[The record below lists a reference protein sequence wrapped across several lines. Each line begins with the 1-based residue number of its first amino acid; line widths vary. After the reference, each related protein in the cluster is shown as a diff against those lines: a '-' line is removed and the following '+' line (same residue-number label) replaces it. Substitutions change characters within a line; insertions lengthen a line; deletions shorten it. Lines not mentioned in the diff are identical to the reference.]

1 MFSKKGIRSAAA
13 YILAV
18 IMAFSFPISAAALTT
33 STSPYTNKTY
43 THSSAFDG
51 YDRHDGIDVSAHN
64 GDQINWQSVKADG
77 IEYAVIRAGFTGY
90 TKSRHSINADTQAV
104 TNIKNA
110 QAAGLPLGV
119 YWFSQAL
126 NESEARAE
134 AQKTLEIISG
144 YDLQLPVFFDYEF
157 YGVAEGRLDSAWR
170 EGTITKSQMTANARA
185 FCEVIESAGY
195 ETGIYAN
202 KSFLT
207 SQLDAASLANDYSIW
222 LAHFTTQT
230 DYTGDYYMWQ
240 YTEEGKVDGI
250 SGNVDCDFMYLPNG
264 TEIGGDRKVTGFNV
278 YGRGDGGTDLYL
290 EWNEVGGADK
300 YEVYIVSA
308 NSETLK
314 GTVTENRFTF
324 TDLSPAWEYDVR
336 VKAYSGDE
344 LIAQNH
350 TYRVCAAPSP
360 VQNLSVSLNG
370 NAITASWDVQASHG
384 YYIQWSTDPTF
395 AKNVNGSFITGSGST
410 KYTINA
416 DNAQDYYVRVRAW
429 KWYEGYRLYSD
440 FSAPVKPAV
449 PLSAPTGFNV
459 YGRGDGG
466 TDLYLDWND
475 VAGADGYRVYINN
488 GKQDLLQ
495 GETTQ
500 SRYTFTEL
508 VPAWEYDV
516 KVVAYNDVSASEAM
530 FRICA
535 APSPVNGLQAEAD
548 EDSITASWDVQAS
561 HGYYIQWSTDPN
573 FVQNVNGA
581 FITGSGSTKYTIN
594 VDNAQDYYV
603 RVRAWKW
610 YQNTRL
616 YSDFSAPVK
625 PDGALS
631 APTGF
636 NVYGRGDGGTDL
648 YLEWNEVSGAEKYEV
663 YIVSAN
669 SETLK
674 GTVEDSRFVFTDLSP
689 AWEYDVKVVA
699 YGGGKTSEAMFR
711 VCAAPSPVNGLQ
723 AEADEDSVTATWDVQ
738 ASHGYYIQWSTD
750 PAFAKNVN
758 GSFITGSGSTKYTI
772 NVDNAQDYY
781 VRVRAWK
788 WYEGYRLYSDFS
800 APVKP
805 DGVLSAPTGFN
816 VYGRGDGGT
825 DLYLDWDDVAGAE
838 GYRVYIHNGSEDLL
852 QGDIAESK
860 FTFTELTP
868 AWEYDVKVVAYSG
881 DKTSEATYRVCAAP
895 EQVENVYAVFNTEQI
910 VGIWDPVTS
919 HGYVFQWSKDKDFSD
934 IEGSVSLTGT
944 DNVYYELSVSVPT
957 DYYIRVRAWKNYNG
971 SYIYGDFSEPLEI
984 KPMPVEDAALA
995 QEQINAYID
1004 AVDGFVLDDSLAD
1017 DGVLY
1022 IAMPT
1027 NIFTHQEVL
1036 TIMMDVMAEAL
1047 RAMVDEETAWEGD
1060 IPLYA
1065 DIVVLDGVTYVA
1077 LLTSAELAAAVS

>member
-1 MFSKKGIRSAAA
+1 MFFKKGIRSAAA

-90 TKSRHSINADTQAV
+90 TQSKHSINADTQAV

-110 QAAGLPLGV
+110 QAAGLPVGV

-144 YDLQLPVFFDYEF
+144 CDLQLPVFFDYEF

-344 LIAQNH
+344 RIAQNH

-360 VQNLSVSLNG
+360 VQNLSVSQNG

-440 FSAPVKPAV
+440 FSP
-449 PLSAPTGFNV
+449 
-459 YGRGDGG
+459 R
-466 TDLYLDWND
+466 
-475 VAGADGYRVYINN
+475 
-488 GKQDLLQ
+488 
-495 GETTQ
+495 
-500 SRYTFTEL
+500 
-508 VPAWEYDV
+508 
-516 KVVAYNDVSASEAM
+516 
-530 FRICA
+530 
-535 APSPVNGLQAEAD
+535 
-548 EDSITASWDVQAS
+548 
-561 HGYYIQWSTDPN
+561 
-573 FVQNVNGA
+573 
-581 FITGSGSTKYTIN
+581 
-594 VDNAQDYYV
+594 
-603 RVRAWKW
+603 
-610 YQNTRL
+610 
-616 YSDFSAPVK
+616 
-625 PDGALS
+625 
-631 APTGF
+631 
-636 NVYGRGDGGTDL
+636 
-648 YLEWNEVSGAEKYEV
+648 
-663 YIVSAN
+663 
-669 SETLK
+669 
-674 GTVEDSRFVFTDLSP
+674 
-689 AWEYDVKVVA
+689 
-699 YGGGKTSEAMFR
+699 
-711 VCAAPSPVNGLQ
+711 
-723 AEADEDSVTATWDVQ
+723 
-738 ASHGYYIQWSTD
+738 
-750 PAFAKNVN
+750 
-758 GSFITGSGSTKYTI
+758 
-772 NVDNAQDYY
+772 
-781 VRVRAWK
+781 
-788 WYEGYRLYSDFS
+788 
-800 APVKP
+800 
-805 DGVLSAPTGFN
+805 
-816 VYGRGDGGT
+816 
-825 DLYLDWDDVAGAE
+825 
-838 GYRVYIHNGSEDLL
+838 
-852 QGDIAESK
+852 
-860 FTFTELTP
+860 
-868 AWEYDVKVVAYSG
+868 
-881 DKTSEATYRVCAAP
+881 
-895 EQVENVYAVFNTEQI
+895 
-910 VGIWDPVTS
+910 
-919 HGYVFQWSKDKDFSD
+919 
-934 IEGSVSLTGT
+934 
-944 DNVYYELSVSVPT
+944 
-957 DYYIRVRAWKNYNG
+957 
-971 SYIYGDFSEPLEI
+971 
-984 KPMPVEDAALA
+984 
-995 QEQINAYID
+995 
-1004 AVDGFVLDDSLAD
+1004 
-1017 DGVLY
+1017 
-1022 IAMPT
+1022 
-1027 NIFTHQEVL
+1027 
-1036 TIMMDVMAEAL
+1036 
-1047 RAMVDEETAWEGD
+1047 
-1060 IPLYA
+1060 
-1065 DIVVLDGVTYVA
+1065 
-1077 LLTSAELAAAVS
+1077 

>member
-1 MFSKKGIRSAAA
+1 MFFKKGIRSAAA

-51 YDRHDGIDVSAHN
+51 YDRHDGIDVSSYQ
-64 GDQINWQSVKADG
+64 GTIDWSKVKQDG
-77 IEYAVIRAGFTGY
+77 IEFAVIRAGNTGY
-90 TKSRHSINADTQAV
+90 TQKRHSINADTQAV

-110 QAAGLPLGV
+110 QAAGLPVGV

-344 LIAQNH
+344 LIAQNN

-416 DNAQDYYVRVRAW
+416 DNAR
-429 KWYEGYRLYSD
+429 
-440 FSAPVKPAV
+440 
-449 PLSAPTGFNV
+449 
-459 YGRGDGG
+459 
-466 TDLYLDWND
+466 
-475 VAGADGYRVYINN
+475 
-488 GKQDLLQ
+488 
-495 GETTQ
+495 
-500 SRYTFTEL
+500 
-508 VPAWEYDV
+508 
-516 KVVAYNDVSASEAM
+516 
-530 FRICA
+530 
-535 APSPVNGLQAEAD
+535 
-548 EDSITASWDVQAS
+548 
-561 HGYYIQWSTDPN
+561 
-573 FVQNVNGA
+573 
-581 FITGSGSTKYTIN
+581 
-594 VDNAQDYYV
+594 
-603 RVRAWKW
+603 
-610 YQNTRL
+610 
-616 YSDFSAPVK
+616 
-625 PDGALS
+625 
-631 APTGF
+631 
-636 NVYGRGDGGTDL
+636 
-648 YLEWNEVSGAEKYEV
+648 
-663 YIVSAN
+663 
-669 SETLK
+669 
-674 GTVEDSRFVFTDLSP
+674 
-689 AWEYDVKVVA
+689 
-699 YGGGKTSEAMFR
+699 
-711 VCAAPSPVNGLQ
+711 
-723 AEADEDSVTATWDVQ
+723 
-738 ASHGYYIQWSTD
+738 
-750 PAFAKNVN
+750 
-758 GSFITGSGSTKYTI
+758 
-772 NVDNAQDYY
+772 DYY

-852 QGDIAESK
+852 QGDTAESK

-995 QEQINAYID
+995 QAQINAYID

-1065 DIVVLDGVTYVA
+1065 DIVVLDGVTYIA

>member
-18 IMAFSFPISAAALTT
+18 IMEFSFTISAAALTT

-110 QAAGLPLGV
+110 QAAGLPVGV

-344 LIAQNH
+344 RIAQNH

-440 FSAPVKPAV
+440 FSAPVKP
-449 PLSAPTGFNV
+449 
-459 YGRGDGG
+459 
-466 TDLYLDWND
+466 
-475 VAGADGYRVYINN
+475 
-488 GKQDLLQ
+488 
-495 GETTQ
+495 
-500 SRYTFTEL
+500 
-508 VPAWEYDV
+508 
-516 KVVAYNDVSASEAM
+516 
-530 FRICA
+530 
-535 APSPVNGLQAEAD
+535 
-548 EDSITASWDVQAS
+548 
-561 HGYYIQWSTDPN
+561 
-573 FVQNVNGA
+573 
-581 FITGSGSTKYTIN
+581 
-594 VDNAQDYYV
+594 
-603 RVRAWKW
+603 
-610 YQNTRL
+610 
-616 YSDFSAPVK
+616 
-625 PDGALS
+625 
-631 APTGF
+631 
-636 NVYGRGDGGTDL
+636 
-648 YLEWNEVSGAEKYEV
+648 
-663 YIVSAN
+663 
-669 SETLK
+669 
-674 GTVEDSRFVFTDLSP
+674 
-689 AWEYDVKVVA
+689 
-699 YGGGKTSEAMFR
+699 
-711 VCAAPSPVNGLQ
+711 
-723 AEADEDSVTATWDVQ
+723 
-738 ASHGYYIQWSTD
+738 
-750 PAFAKNVN
+750 
-758 GSFITGSGSTKYTI
+758 
-772 NVDNAQDYY
+772 
-781 VRVRAWK
+781 
-788 WYEGYRLYSDFS
+788 
-800 APVKP
+800 

-852 QGDIAESK
+852 QGDTAESK

-881 DKTSEATYRVCAAP
+881 DKTSEATYRACAAP

-910 VGIWDPVTS
+910 VGLWDPVTS

-995 QEQINAYID
+995 QAQINAYID

>member
-1 MFSKKGIRSAAA
+1 MFLKKGIRSAAA

-51 YDRHDGIDVSAHN
+51 YDRHDGIDVSSYQ
-64 GDQINWQSVKADG
+64 GTIDWSKVKQDG
-77 IEYAVIRAGFTGY
+77 IEFAVIRAGYTGY

-110 QAAGLPLGV
+110 QAAGLPVGV

-157 YGVAEGRLDSAWR
+157 HGVTEGRLDSAWR

-185 FCEVIESAGY
+185 FCEEIESAGY

-290 EWNEVGGADK
+290 EWNEVSGAEK

-350 TYRVCAAPSP
+350 AYRVCAAPSP

-516 KVVAYNDVSASEAM
+516 KVVAYNDVSTSEAM

-548 EDSITASWDVQAS
+548 EDSI
-561 HGYYIQWSTDPN
+561 
-573 FVQNVNGA
+573 
-581 FITGSGSTKYTIN
+581 
-594 VDNAQDYYV
+594 
-603 RVRAWKW
+603 
-610 YQNTRL
+610 
-616 YSDFSAPVK
+616 
-625 PDGALS
+625 
-631 APTGF
+631 
-636 NVYGRGDGGTDL
+636 
-648 YLEWNEVSGAEKYEV
+648 
-663 YIVSAN
+663 
-669 SETLK
+669 
-674 GTVEDSRFVFTDLSP
+674 
-689 AWEYDVKVVA
+689 
-699 YGGGKTSEAMFR
+699 
-711 VCAAPSPVNGLQ
+711 
-723 AEADEDSVTATWDVQ
+723 TATWDVQ

-772 NVDNAQDYY
+772 NVDHAQDYY

-852 QGDIAESK
+852 QGDTAESK

>member
-1 MFSKKGIRSAAA
+1 MFLKKGIRSAAA

-90 TKSRHSINADTQAV
+90 TQSRHSINADTQAV

-110 QAAGLPLGV
+110 QAAGLPVGV

-440 FSAPVKPAV
+440 FSAPVKP
-449 PLSAPTGFNV
+449 
-459 YGRGDGG
+459 
-466 TDLYLDWND
+466 
-475 VAGADGYRVYINN
+475 
-488 GKQDLLQ
+488 
-495 GETTQ
+495 
-500 SRYTFTEL
+500 
-508 VPAWEYDV
+508 
-516 KVVAYNDVSASEAM
+516 
-530 FRICA
+530 
-535 APSPVNGLQAEAD
+535 
-548 EDSITASWDVQAS
+548 
-561 HGYYIQWSTDPN
+561 
-573 FVQNVNGA
+573 
-581 FITGSGSTKYTIN
+581 
-594 VDNAQDYYV
+594 
-603 RVRAWKW
+603 
-610 YQNTRL
+610 
-616 YSDFSAPVK
+616 
-625 PDGALS
+625 
-631 APTGF
+631 
-636 NVYGRGDGGTDL
+636 
-648 YLEWNEVSGAEKYEV
+648 
-663 YIVSAN
+663 
-669 SETLK
+669 
-674 GTVEDSRFVFTDLSP
+674 
-689 AWEYDVKVVA
+689 
-699 YGGGKTSEAMFR
+699 
-711 VCAAPSPVNGLQ
+711 
-723 AEADEDSVTATWDVQ
+723 
-738 ASHGYYIQWSTD
+738 
-750 PAFAKNVN
+750 
-758 GSFITGSGSTKYTI
+758 
-772 NVDNAQDYY
+772 
-781 VRVRAWK
+781 
-788 WYEGYRLYSDFS
+788 
-800 APVKP
+800 

-852 QGDIAESK
+852 QGDTAESK

>member
-1 MFSKKGIRSAAA
+1 MFFKKGIRSAAA

-110 QAAGLPLGV
+110 QAAGLPVGV

-395 AKNVNGSFITGSGST
+395 AKNV
-410 KYTINA
+410 
-416 DNAQDYYVRVRAW
+416 D
-429 KWYEGYRLYSD
+429 
-440 FSAPVKPAV
+440 
-449 PLSAPTGFNV
+449 
-459 YGRGDGG
+459 
-466 TDLYLDWND
+466 
-475 VAGADGYRVYINN
+475 
-488 GKQDLLQ
+488 
-495 GETTQ
+495 
-500 SRYTFTEL
+500 
-508 VPAWEYDV
+508 
-516 KVVAYNDVSASEAM
+516 
-530 FRICA
+530 
-535 APSPVNGLQAEAD
+535 
-548 EDSITASWDVQAS
+548 
-561 HGYYIQWSTDPN
+561 
-573 FVQNVNGA
+573 
-581 FITGSGSTKYTIN
+581 
-594 VDNAQDYYV
+594 
-603 RVRAWKW
+603 
-610 YQNTRL
+610 
-616 YSDFSAPVK
+616 
-625 PDGALS
+625 
-631 APTGF
+631 
-636 NVYGRGDGGTDL
+636 
-648 YLEWNEVSGAEKYEV
+648 
-663 YIVSAN
+663 
-669 SETLK
+669 
-674 GTVEDSRFVFTDLSP
+674 
-689 AWEYDVKVVA
+689 
-699 YGGGKTSEAMFR
+699 
-711 VCAAPSPVNGLQ
+711 
-723 AEADEDSVTATWDVQ
+723 
-738 ASHGYYIQWSTD
+738 
-750 PAFAKNVN
+750 

-772 NVDNAQDYY
+772 NVDHAQDYY

-910 VGIWDPVTS
+910 VGLWDPVTS

>member
-1 MFSKKGIRSAAA
+1 MFFKKGIRSAAA

-110 QAAGLPLGV
+110 QAAGLPVGV

-157 YGVAEGRLDSAWR
+157 YGVDEGRLDSAWK

-290 EWNEVGGADK
+290 EWNKVGGADK

-344 LIAQNH
+344 RIAQNH

-440 FSAPVKPAV
+440 FSAPVKPVV

-516 KVVAYNDVSASEAM
+516 KVVAYNDVSTSEAM

-610 YQNTRL
+610 Y
-616 YSDFSAPVK
+616 
-625 PDGALS
+625 
-631 APTGF
+631 
-636 NVYGRGDGGTDL
+636 
-648 YLEWNEVSGAEKYEV
+648 
-663 YIVSAN
+663 
-669 SETLK
+669 
-674 GTVEDSRFVFTDLSP
+674 
-689 AWEYDVKVVA
+689 
-699 YGGGKTSEAMFR
+699 
-711 VCAAPSPVNGLQ
+711 
-723 AEADEDSVTATWDVQ
+723 
-738 ASHGYYIQWSTD
+738 
-750 PAFAKNVN
+750 
-758 GSFITGSGSTKYTI
+758 
-772 NVDNAQDYY
+772 
-781 VRVRAWK
+781 
-788 WYEGYRLYSDFS
+788 EGYRLYSDFS

-805 DGVLSAPTGFN
+805 DGALSAPTGFN

-852 QGDIAESK
+852 QGDTAESK

-910 VGIWDPVTS
+910 VGLWDPVTS

-995 QEQINAYID
+995 QAQINAYID

>member
-1 MFSKKGIRSAAA
+1 MFFKKGIRSAAA

-110 QAAGLPLGV
+110 QAAGLPVGV

-157 YGVAEGRLDSAWR
+157 YGVVEGRLDSAWR

-344 LIAQNH
+344 RIAQNH

-440 FSAPVKPAV
+440 FSAPVKP
-449 PLSAPTGFNV
+449 
-459 YGRGDGG
+459 
-466 TDLYLDWND
+466 
-475 VAGADGYRVYINN
+475 
-488 GKQDLLQ
+488 
-495 GETTQ
+495 
-500 SRYTFTEL
+500 
-508 VPAWEYDV
+508 
-516 KVVAYNDVSASEAM
+516 
-530 FRICA
+530 
-535 APSPVNGLQAEAD
+535 
-548 EDSITASWDVQAS
+548 
-561 HGYYIQWSTDPN
+561 
-573 FVQNVNGA
+573 
-581 FITGSGSTKYTIN
+581 
-594 VDNAQDYYV
+594 
-603 RVRAWKW
+603 
-610 YQNTRL
+610 
-616 YSDFSAPVK
+616 
-625 PDGALS
+625 
-631 APTGF
+631 
-636 NVYGRGDGGTDL
+636 
-648 YLEWNEVSGAEKYEV
+648 
-663 YIVSAN
+663 
-669 SETLK
+669 
-674 GTVEDSRFVFTDLSP
+674 
-689 AWEYDVKVVA
+689 
-699 YGGGKTSEAMFR
+699 
-711 VCAAPSPVNGLQ
+711 
-723 AEADEDSVTATWDVQ
+723 
-738 ASHGYYIQWSTD
+738 
-750 PAFAKNVN
+750 
-758 GSFITGSGSTKYTI
+758 
-772 NVDNAQDYY
+772 
-781 VRVRAWK
+781 
-788 WYEGYRLYSDFS
+788 
-800 APVKP
+800 

-852 QGDIAESK
+852 QGDTAESK

-910 VGIWDPVTS
+910 VGLWDPVTS

>member
-1 MFSKKGIRSAAA
+1 MFFKKGIRSAAA

-110 QAAGLPLGV
+110 QAAGLPVGV

-134 AQKTLEIISG
+134 AQKTLEIIRG

-185 FCEVIESAGY
+185 FCEVIEEAGY

-202 KSFLT
+202 KFFLT

-290 EWNEVGGADK
+290 EWNKVGGADK

-384 YYIQWSTDPTF
+384 YYIQWSTD
-395 AKNVNGSFITGSGST
+395 ST
-410 KYTINA
+410 
-416 DNAQDYYVRVRAW
+416 
-429 KWYEGYRLYSD
+429 
-440 FSAPVKPAV
+440 
-449 PLSAPTGFNV
+449 
-459 YGRGDGG
+459 
-466 TDLYLDWND
+466 
-475 VAGADGYRVYINN
+475 
-488 GKQDLLQ
+488 
-495 GETTQ
+495 
-500 SRYTFTEL
+500 
-508 VPAWEYDV
+508 
-516 KVVAYNDVSASEAM
+516 
-530 FRICA
+530 
-535 APSPVNGLQAEAD
+535 
-548 EDSITASWDVQAS
+548 
-561 HGYYIQWSTDPN
+561 
-573 FVQNVNGA
+573 
-581 FITGSGSTKYTIN
+581 
-594 VDNAQDYYV
+594 
-603 RVRAWKW
+603 
-610 YQNTRL
+610 
-616 YSDFSAPVK
+616 
-625 PDGALS
+625 
-631 APTGF
+631 
-636 NVYGRGDGGTDL
+636 
-648 YLEWNEVSGAEKYEV
+648 
-663 YIVSAN
+663 
-669 SETLK
+669 
-674 GTVEDSRFVFTDLSP
+674 
-689 AWEYDVKVVA
+689 
-699 YGGGKTSEAMFR
+699 
-711 VCAAPSPVNGLQ
+711 
-723 AEADEDSVTATWDVQ
+723 
-738 ASHGYYIQWSTD
+738 
-750 PAFAKNVN
+750 FAKNVN

-772 NVDNAQDYY
+772 NVDHAQDYY

-910 VGIWDPVTS
+910 VGLWDPVTS

-1004 AVDGFVLDDSLAD
+1004 AVDGFVLDESLAD

-1027 NIFTHQEVL
+1027 NNFTHQEVL

>member
-110 QAAGLPLGV
+110 QAAGLPVGV

-202 KSFLT
+202 KSFLM

-440 FSAPVKPAV
+440 FSAPVKP
-449 PLSAPTGFNV
+449 
-459 YGRGDGG
+459 
-466 TDLYLDWND
+466 
-475 VAGADGYRVYINN
+475 
-488 GKQDLLQ
+488 
-495 GETTQ
+495 
-500 SRYTFTEL
+500 
-508 VPAWEYDV
+508 
-516 KVVAYNDVSASEAM
+516 
-530 FRICA
+530 
-535 APSPVNGLQAEAD
+535 
-548 EDSITASWDVQAS
+548 
-561 HGYYIQWSTDPN
+561 
-573 FVQNVNGA
+573 
-581 FITGSGSTKYTIN
+581 
-594 VDNAQDYYV
+594 
-603 RVRAWKW
+603 
-610 YQNTRL
+610 
-616 YSDFSAPVK
+616 
-625 PDGALS
+625 
-631 APTGF
+631 
-636 NVYGRGDGGTDL
+636 
-648 YLEWNEVSGAEKYEV
+648 
-663 YIVSAN
+663 
-669 SETLK
+669 
-674 GTVEDSRFVFTDLSP
+674 
-689 AWEYDVKVVA
+689 
-699 YGGGKTSEAMFR
+699 
-711 VCAAPSPVNGLQ
+711 
-723 AEADEDSVTATWDVQ
+723 
-738 ASHGYYIQWSTD
+738 
-750 PAFAKNVN
+750 
-758 GSFITGSGSTKYTI
+758 
-772 NVDNAQDYY
+772 
-781 VRVRAWK
+781 
-788 WYEGYRLYSDFS
+788 
-800 APVKP
+800 

-1004 AVDGFVLDDSLAD
+1004 AVDGFVLDDSFAD

>member
-1 MFSKKGIRSAAA
+1 MFFKKGIRSAAA

-110 QAAGLPLGV
+110 QAAGLPVGV

-134 AQKTLEIISG
+134 AQKTLEIIRG

-185 FCEVIESAGY
+185 FCEVIEEAGY

-202 KSFLT
+202 QSFLT

-290 EWNEVGGADK
+290 EWNKVGGADK

-344 LIAQNH
+344 LVAQNH

-370 NAITASWDVQASHG
+370 NAITAS
-384 YYIQWSTDPTF
+384 
-395 AKNVNGSFITGSGST
+395 
-410 KYTINA
+410 
-416 DNAQDYYVRVRAW
+416 
-429 KWYEGYRLYSD
+429 
-440 FSAPVKPAV
+440 
-449 PLSAPTGFNV
+449 
-459 YGRGDGG
+459 
-466 TDLYLDWND
+466 
-475 VAGADGYRVYINN
+475 
-488 GKQDLLQ
+488 
-495 GETTQ
+495 
-500 SRYTFTEL
+500 
-508 VPAWEYDV
+508 
-516 KVVAYNDVSASEAM
+516 
-530 FRICA
+530 
-535 APSPVNGLQAEAD
+535 
-548 EDSITASWDVQAS
+548 
-561 HGYYIQWSTDPN
+561 
-573 FVQNVNGA
+573 
-581 FITGSGSTKYTIN
+581 
-594 VDNAQDYYV
+594 
-603 RVRAWKW
+603 
-610 YQNTRL
+610 
-616 YSDFSAPVK
+616 
-625 PDGALS
+625 
-631 APTGF
+631 
-636 NVYGRGDGGTDL
+636 
-648 YLEWNEVSGAEKYEV
+648 
-663 YIVSAN
+663 
-669 SETLK
+669 
-674 GTVEDSRFVFTDLSP
+674 
-689 AWEYDVKVVA
+689 
-699 YGGGKTSEAMFR
+699 
-711 VCAAPSPVNGLQ
+711 
-723 AEADEDSVTATWDVQ
+723 WDVQ

-910 VGIWDPVTS
+910 VGLWDPVTS

-995 QEQINAYID
+995 QAQINAYID
-1004 AVDGFVLDDSLAD
+1004 AVDGFVLDESLAD

-1027 NIFTHQEVL
+1027 NNFTHQEVL

>member
-1 MFSKKGIRSAAA
+1 MFFKKGIRSAAA

-90 TKSRHSINADTQAV
+90 TQSRHSINADTQAV

-110 QAAGLPLGV
+110 QAAGLPVGV

-344 LIAQNH
+344 RIAQNH

-440 FSAPVKPAV
+440 FSAPVKP
-449 PLSAPTGFNV
+449 
-459 YGRGDGG
+459 
-466 TDLYLDWND
+466 
-475 VAGADGYRVYINN
+475 
-488 GKQDLLQ
+488 
-495 GETTQ
+495 
-500 SRYTFTEL
+500 
-508 VPAWEYDV
+508 
-516 KVVAYNDVSASEAM
+516 
-530 FRICA
+530 
-535 APSPVNGLQAEAD
+535 
-548 EDSITASWDVQAS
+548 
-561 HGYYIQWSTDPN
+561 
-573 FVQNVNGA
+573 
-581 FITGSGSTKYTIN
+581 
-594 VDNAQDYYV
+594 
-603 RVRAWKW
+603 
-610 YQNTRL
+610 
-616 YSDFSAPVK
+616 
-625 PDGALS
+625 
-631 APTGF
+631 
-636 NVYGRGDGGTDL
+636 
-648 YLEWNEVSGAEKYEV
+648 
-663 YIVSAN
+663 
-669 SETLK
+669 
-674 GTVEDSRFVFTDLSP
+674 
-689 AWEYDVKVVA
+689 
-699 YGGGKTSEAMFR
+699 
-711 VCAAPSPVNGLQ
+711 
-723 AEADEDSVTATWDVQ
+723 
-738 ASHGYYIQWSTD
+738 
-750 PAFAKNVN
+750 
-758 GSFITGSGSTKYTI
+758 
-772 NVDNAQDYY
+772 
-781 VRVRAWK
+781 
-788 WYEGYRLYSDFS
+788 
-800 APVKP
+800 

-852 QGDIAESK
+852 QGDTAESK

-910 VGIWDPVTS
+910 VGLWDPVTS

-1004 AVDGFVLDDSLAD
+1004 AADGFVLDDSLAD

>member
-1 MFSKKGIRSAAA
+1 MFFKKGIRSAAA

-64 GDQINWQSVKADG
+64 GDQINWQSVKANG

-110 QAAGLPLGV
+110 QAAGLPVGV

-440 FSAPVKPAV
+440 FSAPVKP
-449 PLSAPTGFNV
+449 
-459 YGRGDGG
+459 
-466 TDLYLDWND
+466 
-475 VAGADGYRVYINN
+475 
-488 GKQDLLQ
+488 
-495 GETTQ
+495 
-500 SRYTFTEL
+500 
-508 VPAWEYDV
+508 
-516 KVVAYNDVSASEAM
+516 
-530 FRICA
+530 
-535 APSPVNGLQAEAD
+535 
-548 EDSITASWDVQAS
+548 
-561 HGYYIQWSTDPN
+561 
-573 FVQNVNGA
+573 
-581 FITGSGSTKYTIN
+581 
-594 VDNAQDYYV
+594 
-603 RVRAWKW
+603 
-610 YQNTRL
+610 
-616 YSDFSAPVK
+616 
-625 PDGALS
+625 
-631 APTGF
+631 
-636 NVYGRGDGGTDL
+636 
-648 YLEWNEVSGAEKYEV
+648 
-663 YIVSAN
+663 
-669 SETLK
+669 
-674 GTVEDSRFVFTDLSP
+674 
-689 AWEYDVKVVA
+689 
-699 YGGGKTSEAMFR
+699 
-711 VCAAPSPVNGLQ
+711 
-723 AEADEDSVTATWDVQ
+723 
-738 ASHGYYIQWSTD
+738 
-750 PAFAKNVN
+750 
-758 GSFITGSGSTKYTI
+758 
-772 NVDNAQDYY
+772 
-781 VRVRAWK
+781 
-788 WYEGYRLYSDFS
+788 
-800 APVKP
+800 

-852 QGDIAESK
+852 QGDTAESK

-1036 TIMMDVMAEAL
+1036 TIMMDVMVEAL

-1065 DIVVLDGVTYVA
+1065 DIVVLDGVTYIA